1 MIKLENILVPFV
13 DSPSATGALKTAAI
27 MSKIHQAKLFV
38 LHVNTEKT
46 PSNLLDTIQ
55 NICTQEQVKFR

>member
-27 MSKIHQAKLFV
+27 MSEYRKDAK
-38 LHVNTEKT
+38 
-46 PSNLLDTIQ
+46 
-55 NICTQEQVKFR
+55 